1 MHAGSSWTGRYCSFA
16 KFIGY
21 LRKKSNMHR
30 NNLTQLEYYSKP
42 SASLI
47 KNIIPENG
55 KYFVFIQKP
64 LLYAMK

>member
-1 MHAGSSWTGRYCSFA
+1 
-16 KFIGY
+16 
-21 LRKKSNMHR
+21 MHR

-42 SASLI
+42 STSLI

-55 KYFVFIQKP
+55 KYFVFMQKP